1 MFFLSYLLE
10 CMSSCNHVLA
20 RFLLFTL
27 LKHVWFCDVYEGT
40 NHVTGLRN
48 SKQYYIT
55 PVTVLGNIY

>member
-1 MFFLSYLLE
+1 
-10 CMSSCNHVLA
+10 MSSCNHVLA

-55 PVTVLGNIY
+55 PVTVLENIY